1 MVPLDQPLV
10 DLLGEVKNWEQGMM
24 YCIFLYEIVNEKT
37 SESSRNQS
45 GSMHLQAVRLQSH
58 TFSAQ
63 DVFVSLHLFASE
75 KVGRALLS
83 VDVCGNETYDNFSSR
98 SFPYVR
104 LELFPT
110 LTLKETQIVFVLP
123 FSHLNLRNN
132 EYEG

>member
-24 YCIFLYEIVNEKT
+24 YCIFLYEIVNKKT
-37 SESSRNQS
+37 SESSRNQC

-63 DVFVSLHLFASE
+63 DVFVSLHLFANE

-83 VDVCGNETYDNFSSR
+83 VDVCGNETYDIFLQGVSPTFGWN
-98 SFPYVR
+98 SF
-104 LELFPT
+104 
-110 LTLKETQIVFVLP
+110 LP
-123 FSHLNLRNN
+123 
-132 EYEG
+132 